1 MESVFTSLC
10 GSHKINRTTYYI
22 LKINPQ
28 NKGKTMCTNPKNRR
42 RKLKERGEKEEGGGE
57 EAINRRE
64 R

>member
-1 MESVFTSLC
+1 
-10 GSHKINRTTYYI
+10 
-22 LKINPQ
+22 
-28 NKGKTMCTNPKNRR
+28 MCTNTKNRR